1 MTHCKE
7 CGEEVSMD
15 NNYCPKCGERIQKS
29 HSANLWYLFP
39 ILFGFIGGIISYL
52 ILRNRVRKAWKHLV
66 VGIAVT
72 IAWIAFPILFQGL
85 RAVEIAAMIN

>member
-7 CGEEVSMD
+7 CGEEVSMG
-15 NNYCPKCGERIQKS
+15 NKYCPKCGERIQKS
-29 HSANLWYLFP
+29 QSVNLWYLLP

-72 IAWIAFPILFQGL
+72 IAWIPINILFPVLRGL
-85 RAVEIAAMIN
+85 